1 MNLQSETQQVE
12 NGEETGN
19 WRRETC
25 SSSFSQA
32 SRLNPL
38 ISSFIL
44 RILKLVPSLQSLT
57 TGFTLLEIM
66 VALAIL
72 SLGIVT
78 VLELLAGSLNI
89 GVKASRH
96 TQAAIYAQ
104 NIMDRAFAQAMLEDG
119 EERGEFP
126 DGYTWVARVREI
138 RPDDDSSRFQSTRP
152 NQLDFFH
159 LKEIEVQIAW
169 DENSGGKTFVVRSL
183 RAQTEQPNVQNAP
196 N

>member
-1 MNLQSETQQVE
+1 VFAQ
-12 NGEETGN
+12 
-19 WRRETC
+19 R
-25 SSSFSQA
+25 
-32 SRLNPL
+32 
-38 ISSFIL
+38 
-44 RILKLVPSLQSLT
+44 
-57 TGFTLLEIM
+57 GFTLLEIM

-72 SLGIVT
+72 SLGVVT
-78 VLELLAGSLNI
+78 VLELLAGSLNV

-104 NIMDRAFAQAMLEDG
+104 NIMDRAFAQAMLDDG

-126 DGYTWVARVREI
+126 DGYTWVARVQEI
-138 RPDDDSSRFQSTRP
+138 RPDDDGSRFQSNQP

-169 DENSGGKTFVVRSL
+169 DENGGGKTFVVRSL
-183 RAQTEQPNVQNAP
+183 RTQTERPNVRSAP

>member
-1 MNLQSETQQVE
+1 MKLQ
-12 NGEETGN
+12 
-19 WRRETC
+19 
-25 SSSFSQA
+25 
-32 SRLNPL
+32 
-38 ISSFIL
+38 
-44 RILKLVPSLQSLT
+44 KLVSSLQSPASS
-57 TGFTLLEIM
+57 GFTLLEIM

-104 NIMDRAFAQAMLEDG
+104 NIMDRAFAQTMLEDG

-126 DGYTWVARVREI
+126 DGYSWVARVQEVRL
-138 RPDDDSSRFQSTRP
+138 DDTSSRFQSNRP

-159 LKEIEVQIAW
+159 LKEIAVQIAW
-169 DENSGGKTFVVRSL
+169 EENGGAKTFTVRSL
-183 RAQTEQPNVQNAP
+183 RTQTEQPNAQGAP

>member
-1 MNLQSETQQVE
+1 MQSPKSKVQ
-12 NGEETGN
+12 NCEETGD
-19 WRRETC
+19 WRRETRPSC
-25 SSSFSQA
+25 SSQIFRLKPLSSRRA
-32 SRLNPL
+32 SRLLTLVSPQPL
-38 ISSFIL
+38 A
-44 RILKLVPSLQSLT
+44 PA
-57 TGFTLLEIM
+57 GFTLLEIM

-78 VLELLAGSLNI
+78 VLELFSGSLHI

-104 NIMDRAFAQAMLEDG
+104 NIMDRVFAQTTIEDG

-126 DGYTWVARVREI
+126 DGYTWIARVQEI
-138 RPDDDSSRFQSTRP
+138 RPDDDGSRLQPDQP

-159 LKEIEVQIAW
+159 LKEIEVRIIW
-169 DENSGGKTFVVRSL
+169 DENGGAKTFVVRSL
-183 RAQTEQPNVQNAP
+183 RTQAEQPNAQNIT

>member
-1 MNLQSETQQVE
+1 MKLQSEE
-12 NGEETGN
+12 WKAESDGKIGD
-19 WRRETC
+19 RRLVKSVFC
-25 SSSFSQA
+25 SSQA
-32 SRLNPL
+32 SRNA
-38 ISSFIL
+38 SGFL
-44 RILKLVPSLQSLT
+44 RLAPSTQSLT
-57 TGFTLLEIM
+57 SSGFTLLEIM

-96 TQAAIYAQ
+96 TQASIYAQ
-104 NIMDRAFAQAMLEDG
+104 NIMDRAFAQAILDDG

-126 DGYTWVARVREI
+126 DGYSWVARVREI
-138 RPDDDSSRFQSTRP
+138 HPEDNGSRFQSNQP

-169 DENSGGKTFVVRSL
+169 DENGGGKTFVVRSL
-183 RAQTEQPNVQNAP
+183 RAQSEQPSAQNVP